1 MRKKKSTQQ
10 LVGIERVTDSS
21 VLTAGGELTF
31 YLVQPTNLNVLP
43 ESIVRQRIHSLMNV
57 LKGMAEVEILATDSK
72 ESYQDNRSFYRKRLE
87 EETNPAIRAL
97 LEADC
102 AHLDS
107 VQTSMASART
117 FCLILRQR
125 GEGGFTESYLANVE
139 KHLSDNGFTVHRA
152 NEQELR
158 ELLAVYYEQDVSH
171 EVYDSV
177 DGERYVKES

>member
-1 MRKKKSTQQ
+1 MY
-10 LVGIERVTDSS
+10 LYPDN
-21 VLTAGGELTF
+21 LTARPMLWLWALRDVALIGIGLLLSALALAQTGF
-31 YLVQPTNLNVLP
+31 VAPLVVTAVLR

-117 FCLILRQR
+117 FCL
-125 GEGGFTESYLANVE
+125 
-139 KHLSDNGFTVHRA
+139 
-152 NEQELR
+152 
-158 ELLAVYYEQDVSH
+158 AVYYEQDVSH

-177 DGERYVKES
+177 DGERYVKEG